1 MASFTPTV
9 AIGDPGTLT
18 GGHGAPPPV
27 RESGGDDGRYDYG
40 SSAFALRLRRARL
53 GMGVAMV
60 GIVMVF
66 VSFTS
71 AYVVRQGLPVLD
83 PRTGTLV
90 QDWIPVRL
98 PRLLLINTFVLLL
111 SGVTMELARRQAA
124 RDAAKVREAEG
135 SPTLSGADSNLSW
148 LAVTIMLGLAFL
160 AGQWMAWQQLAASGF
175 DLTASASS
183 SFVYLLTGMH
193 GLHLLGGVCALLV
206 AGAASLM
213 RRSVA
218 SQAVIVDVT
227 GWYWHFMAFLWV
239 YIFCL
244 LEFAS

>member
-1 MASFTPTV
+1 
-9 AIGDPGTLT
+9 
-18 GGHGAPPPV
+18 
-27 RESGGDDGRYDYG
+27 
-40 SSAFALRLRRARL
+40 
-53 GMGVAMV
+53 
-60 GIVMVF
+60 
-66 VSFTS
+66 
-71 AYVVRQGLPVLD
+71 VLD